1 LPGEYIMLNRAPSL
15 HKYSSIYL
23 KIVPT
28 NGNTIKLNPGICEPF
43 NADFDGDEM
52 VGYVPYSK

>member
-1 LPGEYIMLNRAPSL
+1 MLNRAPSL